1 MTHSKRGRPVSRASR
16 RQFIKSA
23 AAGAAIAGFP
33 AIVRSADD
41 RKIVIRDPGGPF
53 TPGFNAAFYEPF
65 TKASGITAV
74 GVQGPHEPTGM
85 IRAMIEAENYTW
97 DMALLSKASHQSL
110 VNIGYLEKVVPEG
123 GPGPNVSRIPDN
135 MRGEYI
141 VGDDVYATVM
151 VHRADTPLGKN
162 PPQDWKDF
170 WNTKDFPGVRSMHK
184 HPFDTLEFALLADGV
199 APDPAAIYP
208 IDADRAFRKLDEIK
222 PEVDIWWTGG
232 AQTSQLIKTGEV
244 DLLYT
249 WNGRAQVAI
258 DDGAPA
264 VINWNQAMWTF
275 EGWCILK
282 GGAER
287 GSVPRVHRVR
297 GRGRGAVAVH
307 AARRLWSDERG
318 GLPVHPRG
326 AGQGAAH
333 EPEIPLVHDRDRHR
347 LVGEEQGSSRRTFQ
361 PVAADLR
368 PAGNAPSGTR
378 GRGLTPPAGE
388 SAGERAAAPSTAAP
402 PARGRV
408 LPLRLVQA
416 DARASPSRPRGNR

>member
-1 MTHSKRGRPVSRASR
+1 MPLRRRRSGRFGLYDDNRQPARRYRRKDDDTFEERQAGFESEPPAIHQERRGRGRDR
-16 RQFIKSA
+16 RVPRDRPIRRRPQDRDT
-23 AAGAAIAGFP
+23 
-33 AIVRSADD
+33 RSG
-41 RKIVIRDPGGPF
+41 RSLH
-53 TPGFNAAFYEPF
+53 PGFNAAFYEPF

-282 GGAER
+282 GGPNVDLCREFIEYAAGAEAQSR
-287 GSVPRVHRVR
+287 FTPHVAYGPTNA
-297 GRGRGAVAVH
+297 GAYQYIPE
-307 AARRLWSDERG
+307 ERAKV
-318 GLPVHPRG
+318 LPTNPKY
-326 AGQGAAH
+326 
-333 EPEIPLVHDRDRHR
+333 L
-347 LVGEEQGSSRRTFQ
+347 SSMIETNT
-361 PVAADLR
+361 DWWGKNKETL
-368 PAGNAPSGTR
+368 
-378 GRGLTPPAGE
+378 
-388 SAGERAAAPSTAAP
+388 GERFNQWLLT
-402 PARGRV
+402 
-408 LPLRLVQA
+408 
-416 DARASPSRPRGNR
+416 